1 MPKQQ
6 PDTVSS
12 NPIEPEEAIA
22 IEVEGHLRAL
32 NSLCAYMGWQHI
44 ADTLHLARSEL
55 IALVRE
61 KQREAAI
68 KQAPI
73 SFVSF
78 GSMEAET
85 DVAG

>member
-12 NPIEPEEAIA
+12 VMVEPEEAIA
-22 IEVEGHLRAL
+22 IEVEGHLRTL
-32 NSLCAYMGWQHI
+32 NGLCAYMGWHHI
-44 ADTLHLARSEL
+44 ANTLHLAQTEL

-61 KQREAAI
+61 KQRDAAI

-73 SFVSF
+73 SFVPFNAMKS
-78 GSMEAET
+78 ET